1 MKDILPGMTVHL
13 TVGNYTDMTI
23 TVNGHKMTYTSIY
36 EIGLGD
42 TQRMRL
48 EQSLVIKQLT
58 RWCRDWQL
66 KLRLKFELMQS
77 HQLGL
82 RLVYGGD

>member
-13 TVGNYTDMTI
+13 TVGNYADTTI

-42 TQRMRL
+42 TVCMFDADTENETVRL
-48 EQSLVIKQLT
+48 
-58 RWCRDWQL
+58 L
-66 KLRLKFELMQS
+66 KVPV
-77 HQLGL
+77 HQ
-82 RLVYGGD
+82 Y

>member
-13 TVGNYTDMTI
+13 TVGNYTDTTI

-42 TQRMRL
+42 TVCMFDADTENETVRL
-48 EQSLVIKQLT
+48 
-58 RWCRDWQL
+58 L
-66 KLRLKFELMQS
+66 KVPV
-77 HQLGL
+77 HQ
-82 RLVYGGD
+82 Y